1 MTELRPAR
9 FEDYTAI
16 AALHAQSWK
25 RHYRGIYFDIFL
37 EQEVENDRLAVW
49 RERLETPPQNQRVTI
64 AVQNGA
70 VIGFSC
76 IYINDHPAFG
86 TLLDNL
92 HVSAHHQQSGIGRML
107 LQACARLILEQGE
120 QPNMY
125 LWVYEQNVQAV
136 KVYEHLGGRRY
147 ETVLKQNA
155 DGGSAVSHRYVW
167 PDVAVLAH

>member
-1 MTELRPAR
+1 MTEFKPALP
-9 FEDYTAI
+9 EDYTAI

-25 RHYRGIYFDIFL
+25 RHYRGIYSDIFL
-37 EQEVENDRLAVW
+37 EQEVKNDRLAVW
-49 RERLETPPQNQRVTI
+49 LERLETPPQNQRVI
-64 AVQNGA
+64 MAVQNGA

-76 IYINDHPAFG
+76 IYINDHPVFG

-92 HVSAHHQQSGIGRML
+92 HVSGHHQQQGIGRML
-107 LQACARLILEQGE
+107 LQACARLILEHGE
-120 QPNMY
+120 QHNMY

-136 KVYEHLGGRRY
+136 QAYERLGGRRH

-167 PDVAVLAH
+167 DDAADLL